1 MKKLLLVLAV
11 AVSSV
16 AANAQVFVGGALGL
30 NNVKVGGAETTHV
43 TIAPEVGFALN
54 NQWTLATTLSYTL
67 QSPKNGLD
75 VSVFEFNPYARYTA
89 AKWGAVSLIFD
100 GGVGLN
106 WSKVKGADAD
116 FGWSIG
122 IKPGLAVN
130 LSKNVTFVT
139 HLGELGYSDRANVE
153 AFGYDFNTTNVNFG
167 VYYNF

>member
-1 MKKLLLVLAV
+1 MKKFLLVLAV
-11 AVSSV
+11 AASSV
-16 AANAQVFVGGALGL
+16 AASAQVFVGGALGL
-30 NNVKVGGAETTHV
+30 NNTKSMGVEVTNV

-54 NQWTLATTLSYTL
+54 DQWTLATTLSYTL
-67 QSPKNGLD
+67 SSPKNGLD
-75 VSVFEFNPYARYTA
+75 VSVFEFNPYARLTA

-106 WSKVKGADAD
+106 WSKVEGSDSK

-139 HLGELGYSDRANVE
+139 HLGALGYEDRANVE
-153 AFGYDFNTTNVNFG
+153 TFGYNFNTTNVNFG